1 MVVKIDDSVNVIESI
16 IFTRGQSYRDVYR
29 FRFMV
34 QLVKVAQ
41 EFIHQN
47 FTHLVNGEE
56 VAGGDFRYAE
66 LVFPL
71 KSVLFSD
78 KDTNYEQAK
87 RSLLRFSDWVL
98 VEDSKQSFSVTPVL
112 SFAQMNR
119 HDATLRVE
127 VRSNVWKSLLDFSKG
142 YSEYNPEVILKISS
156 PLGRQMYKGLKNQK
170 GIVSYSIENFK
181 KVFGYEG
188 KFVGRDT
195 DFIKRVV
202 EKAKKEL
209 DEKADYS
216 FSYELV
222 FGPPSGTS
230 AGRPKLTGIEIV
242 SRRCVGNESDDAVR
256 KMVHPAQLVGSQAY
270 RYLTEKLY
278 FTFDEVKANV
288 KLFEDA
294 SKCLGEGAFLDWL
307 RNVTPKAVRAN
318 ASVQGYVVASL
329 KKYMLNKFGV
339 SYGGKK
345 PDIRIAEVLDTSD
358 DGPGQELSESRKGIV
373 DLLCADGRTGKGRSD
388 EVHSIGEL
396 FSGTLFG

>member
-1 MVVKIDDSVNVIESI
+1 
-16 IFTRGQSYRDVYR
+16 
-29 FRFMV
+29 
-34 QLVKVAQ
+34 
-41 EFIHQN
+41 
-47 FTHLVNGEE
+47 
-56 VAGGDFRYAE
+56 
-66 LVFPL
+66 
-71 KSVLFSD
+71 
-78 KDTNYEQAK
+78 
-87 RSLLRFSDWVL
+87 
-98 VEDSKQSFSVTPVL
+98 
-112 SFAQMNR
+112 
-119 HDATLRVE
+119 
-127 VRSNVWKSLLDFSKG
+127 
-142 YSEYNPEVILKISS
+142 
-156 PLGRQMYKGLKNQK
+156 
-170 GIVSYSIENFK
+170 
-181 KVFGYEG
+181 
-188 KFVGRDT
+188 
-195 DFIKRVV
+195 
-202 EKAKKEL
+202 
-209 DEKADYS
+209 
-216 FSYELV
+216 
-222 FGPPSGTS
+222 
-230 AGRPKLTGIEIV
+230 
-242 SRRCVGNESDDAVR
+242 
-256 KMVHPAQLVGSQAY
+256 MVHPAQLVGSQAY